1 VTYLAQ
7 ALLAF
12 CATALLIVWLRRPAL
27 RMNLVD
33 HPGGRKRHGEPV
45 PLTGGLA
52 LTAGF
57 LLAVAVSFQALGDYT
72 VLFACVAL
80 LAAGGLFDDLG
91 ELSPRAKLGLQVV
104 AAVLMTSW
112 GGHFLT
118 TLGDLFGR
126 GDVQLNHWAIP
137 LTVFA
142 TVAVINGINMLDGL
156 DGLAGGLVAAIL
168 GWFAWLAWVLADPN
182 GLKLLVVLV
191 GALLGFLF
199 FNLPHRLRGKRRTF
213 MGDTGSLVLG
223 FVVVW
228 FAIGL
233 TQPPAGGAPPVLM
246 LWIVGVVLFDVFTV
260 TVRRVLRRR
269 DPAAPD
275 RGHVH
280 HVLLRRGL
288 SPGAV
293 VAVIVGGNALLG
305 GVGMLLW
312 QVGVAP
318 RWMLIAFLAIG
329 LVYLWLFLF
338 PARVLRLGRKR
349 PG

>member
-1 VTYLAQ
+1 
-7 ALLAF
+7 
-12 CATALLIVWLRRPAL
+12 
-27 RMNLVD
+27 
-33 HPGGRKRHGEPV
+33 
-45 PLTGGLA
+45 
-52 LTAGF
+52 
-57 LLAVAVSFQALGDYT
+57 
-72 VLFACVAL
+72 
-80 LAAGGLFDDLG
+80 
-91 ELSPRAKLGLQVV
+91 
-104 AAVLMTSW
+104 
-112 GGHFLT
+112 
-118 TLGDLFGR
+118 
-126 GDVQLNHWAIP
+126 
-137 LTVFA
+137 
-142 TVAVINGINMLDGL
+142 
-156 DGLAGGLVAAIL
+156 
-168 GWFAWLAWVLADPN
+168 
-182 GLKLLVVLV
+182 
-191 GALLGFLF
+191 LGFLF